1 MLPTV
6 GKLIEPGSSGVLFWQ
21 RYPTEFVLMNW
32 RGFVTE
38 MCPATPSRE
47 RTSCSRSC
55 LSCVLL
61 SSHSD
66 CLTTKLPNHCAFSG
80 RLHLFGRYQGYLS
93 RRQMAAA
100 YRAMALRNVLCYVID
115 CFLSGKRG
123 ARRNTNCDTIM
134 RYDAAPV
141 SAVLRCFYELI
152 DAIWV
157 KPSFIQRTRF

>member
-80 RLHLFGRYQGYLS
+80 RLHLLGRYQGYLS

-100 YRAMALRNVLCYVID
+100 YRAMALRNVLCYVIASSAANVVPVVILTVILL
-115 CFLSGKRG
+115 CVMTRRRFLLYLDVS
-123 ARRNTNCDTIM
+123 TNWLM
-134 RYDAAPV
+134 QFEWSHPLFNAHGSR
-141 SAVLRCFYELI
+141 
-152 DAIWV
+152 
-157 KPSFIQRTRF
+157 